1 MFAIIYSYSIFQQ
14 IFFYFFKN
22 NSDFNNT
29 NYVDKKLNHILNFK
43 DMYKLNYLLPMSF
56 EQNSL
61 FFTIYKNNFFFFK
74 IIFFFILGKLS
85 LNNNLVSIEIKNNL
99 MFNSNFK
106 SKNNIY
112 KVFLNTDNLKILNKK
127 LNIFNDVLKQTM
139 SLKTY
144 FNNLNIIGKKKNINL
159 NLDTNYQIK
168 YSVSDF
174 FKNLNGLTLNY
185 INLLF
190 LRKNKV
196 FNKGRYSRNRQYYR
210 TGVY

>member
-1 MFAIIYSYSIFQQ
+1 
-14 IFFYFFKN
+14 
-22 NSDFNNT
+22 
-29 NYVDKKLNHILNFK
+29 
-43 DMYKLNYLLPMSF
+43 MYKLNYLLPMSF

-85 LNNNLVSIEIKNNL
+85 FNNNLVSIEIKNNL
-99 MFNSNFK
+99 MFNNNFK